1 MTRLRWW
8 GEAATADQAAEPL
21 VFHPNDRWRVFA
33 DQCERAQNFGK
44 HSDVNKGSLNLQ
56 APNEAMPDLEDH
68 PGNQPTGATTFVPD
82 SIALP
87 TESQS
92 LWSAIRESL
101 RGSHRD
107 YTKGPI
113 GRSII
118 MLAIPMVL
126 EMCMESIFAV
136 VDIKWVSYLGPD
148 AMATVG
154 LTESLLTLMY
164 AIAIGLSIGATA
176 TVARRIGEKNPDGAA
191 RAAIQALGLGLIVST
206 VIALIGAPLAPKL
219 LSIMG
224 ASPEV
229 VAQGWGFTAVM
240 LAGNV
245 TIMMLFMINAI
256 FRGAGDAAIAM
267 RVLWLANAINIVL
280 GPCFIFGLGPFP
292 KLGIVGAAVATNIGR
307 GAGALYAFSRLIRSE
322 RFEIKRHHFRL
333 EPDIMLRLVRLSATG
348 TFQVFIGMASW
359 IGLVRTISSFGTD
372 VVAGYIVGIRVIL
385 FALLPSWG
393 MSNAAATMV
402 GQALG
407 AKNPERAE
415 RAVWLAGFYNMI
427 FLGGV
432 GLVFVVLARQI
443 IGLFTTDPN
452 VVPYGVDCLRIV
464 ASGFLFYAWGM
475 VITQSF
481 NGAGDTWTPT
491 IINLFVFWLW
501 ELPLAYVLAIV
512 LGFGP
517 RGVFLAITIA
527 FSTLA
532 IVSAI
537 VFRRGKWKTK
547 AV

>member
-1 MTRLRWW
+1 MTDSTNQSPLPD
-8 GEAATADQAAEPL
+8 ATAVASHTEAE
-21 VFHPNDRWRVFA
+21 
-33 DQCERAQNFGK
+33 
-44 HSDVNKGSLNLQ
+44 
-56 APNEAMPDLEDH
+56 DL
-68 PGNQPTGATTFVPD
+68 
-82 SIALP
+82 SM
-87 TESQS
+87 
-92 LWSAIRESL
+92 WSAVRQSIR
-101 RGSHRD
+101 GGHHHD

-118 MLAIPMVL
+118 LLAIPMVL

-191 RAAIQALGLGLIVST
+191 RAAIQAIALGVIVSA
-206 VIALIGAPLAPKL
+206 VIAIGAAPFAARL

-229 VAQGWGFTAVM
+229 VAKGWGFTAVM

-267 RVLWLANAINIVL
+267 RVLWFANAINILL

-307 GAGALYAFSRLIRSE
+307 GAGALYALSRLLRKGG

-333 EPDIMLRLVRLSATG
+333 EPAIMWRLVKLSASG

-359 IGLVRTISSFGTD
+359 IGLVRTISSFGTEA
-372 VVAGYIVGIRVIL
+372 VAGYIIGIRVIL

-393 MSNAAATMV
+393 LSNAAATMV

-407 AKNPERAE
+407 AGKPDRAE
-415 RAVWLAGFYNMI
+415 RAVWRAGLYNLI
-427 FLGGV
+427 FLGSV
-432 GLVFVVLARQI
+432 GLIFVLFARQI

-464 ASGFLFYAWGM
+464 AYGFLFYAYGM
-475 VITQSF
+475 VLTQSF

-512 LGFGP
+512 FGIGP
-517 RGVFLAITIA
+517 RGVFLAIMIA

-532 IVSAI
+532 IVSAL
-537 VFRRGKWKTK
+537 VFRRGKWKTS
-547 AV
+547 VV

>member
-1 MTRLRWW
+1 M
-8 GEAATADQAAEPL
+8 
-21 VFHPNDRWRVFA
+21 
-33 DQCERAQNFGK
+33 
-44 HSDVNKGSLNLQ
+44 SDSELQ
-56 APNEAMPDLEDH
+56 SPIELGDASAIAPN
-68 PGNQPTGATTFVPD
+68 GRATSD
-82 SIALP
+82 
-87 TESQS
+87 ESGF
-92 LWSAIRESL
+92 WAAVRESL

-107 YTKGPI
+107 YTTGPI

-118 MLAIPMVL
+118 LLAIPMVL
-126 EMCMESIFAV
+126 EMCMESVFAV

-154 LTESLLTLMY
+154 LTESLLTLIY

-176 TVARRIGEKNPDGAA
+176 TVARRIGEHNTDGAA
-191 RAAIQALGLGLIVST
+191 RAAVQSVALGLIVAACL
-206 VIALIGAPLAPKL
+206 ALIGAPLAPKL
-219 LSIMG
+219 LGLMG
-224 ASPEV
+224 ASPSVIEHG
-229 VAQGWGFTAVM
+229 AGFTRIM
-240 LAGNV
+240 LACNATV
-245 TIMMLFMINAI
+245 VMLFMINAI

-292 KLGIVGAAVATNIGR
+292 KLGIAGAAVATNIGR
-307 GAGALYAFSRLIRSE
+307 GTGALYAFSRLVRKGG
-322 RFEIKRHHFRL
+322 RFEIKPHHFRL
-333 EPDIMLRLVRLSATG
+333 EPAIMSRLVRLSATG

-372 VVAGYIVGIRVIL
+372 VVAGYVVAMRVIL

-407 AKNPERAE
+407 AGKPERAE
-415 RAVWLAGFYNMI
+415 RAVWKAGFYNVI
-427 FLGGV
+427 FLGSV
-432 GLVFVVLARQI
+432 GLIFVLFARQI
-443 IGLFTTDPN
+443 IGLFTHDPN

-464 ASGFLFYAWGM
+464 ASGFLFYAYGM
-475 VITQSF
+475 VLTQSF

-501 ELPLAYVLAIV
+501 ELPLAYLLAIV
-512 LGFGP
+512 LGIGP

-532 IVSAI
+532 IVSAL
-537 VFRRGKWKTK
+537 VFRRGRWKTK
-547 AV
+547 VV